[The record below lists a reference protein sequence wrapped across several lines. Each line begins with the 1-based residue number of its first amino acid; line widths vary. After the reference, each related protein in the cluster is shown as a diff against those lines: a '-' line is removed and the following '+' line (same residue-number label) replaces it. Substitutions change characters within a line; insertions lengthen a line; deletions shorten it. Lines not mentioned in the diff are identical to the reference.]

1 MTDDTKTIPALDAVL
16 TPDDTRNKGTGSYS
30 VRYAPWG
37 KISQLLRK
45 HAPGWQPIAIPND
58 HGFIT
63 HEAPDGSRFLM
74 MAFEFTDGR
83 RTQPVPHAI
92 MDNKMNAKKQV
103 DARDV
108 ADGFVR
114 GMCKAA
120 ALTFGLGIEMWT
132 GDPLD
137 EGEPE
142 PEPVK
147 VKAKPAKPAPKKKP
161 AAALKSSSAAV
172 KSSSADDK
180 RARFS
185 GDDLL
190 SKTKSELIA
199 MIAEAKAE
207 RRLEQVDLIKAAK
220 AVGVDYGGGNPA
232 LLEIQD
238 LRDIYGA
245 LQDVPVKTDDVPF

>member
-92 MDNKMNAKKQV
+92 MDNKMNAKKDV

-142 PEPVK
+142 PVK
-147 VKAKPAKPAPKKKP
+147 VKAKPAKPAPKKK
-161 AAALKSSSAAV
+161 AAAPRKST
-172 KSSSADDK
+172 SADDK

-190 SKTKSELIA
+190 SKTKPELIS
-199 MIAEAKAE
+199 MIAEAKAD

-245 LQDVPVKTDDVPF
+245 LQDVPVKTDEVPF

>member
-1 MTDDTKTIPALDAVL
+1 MTKNEAIPSLDAVI

-58 HGFIT
+58 HGFIS

-92 MDNKMNAKKQV
+92 MDNKMNAKKTV
-103 DARDV
+103 DARDI

-137 EGEPE
+137 EEPQ
-142 PEPVK
+142 PVK
-147 VKAKPAKPAPKKKP
+147 VKAKPSKPAPRKDAYP
-161 AAALKSSSAAV
+161 ERKSP
-172 KSSSADDK
+172 SADDK
-180 RARFS
+180 QARFT

-190 SKTKSELIA
+190 SKTKPQLIA
-199 MIAEAKAE
+199 MIGEAKAE
-207 RRLEQVDLIKAAK
+207 RRMEQHELVEVAK
-220 AVGVDYGGGNPA
+220 GVGVDYDGGNPA
-232 LLEIQD
+232 TLTEQD
-238 LRDIYGA
+238 LRDIWGA
-245 LQDVPVKTDDVPF
+245 LQDVKVKAKGDDSIPF

>member
-92 MDNKMNAKKQV
+92 MDNKMNAKQKV

-108 ADGFVR
+108 A
-114 GMCKAA
+114 
-120 ALTFGLGIEMWT
+120 EQ
-132 GDPLD
+132 DP
-137 EGEPE
+137 G
-142 PEPVK
+142 
-147 VKAKPAKPAPKKKP
+147 
-161 AAALKSSSAAV
+161 AV
-172 KSSSADDK
+172 LV
-180 RARFS
+180 
-185 GDDLL
+185 GQHDDLL
-190 SKTKSELIA
+190 ELFA
-199 MIAEAKAE
+199 DVGLS
-207 RRLEQVDLIKAAK
+207 RRAQ
-220 AVGVDYGGGNPA
+220 
-232 LLEIQD
+232 QD
-238 LRDIYGA
+238 LAGPGSQRA
-245 LQDVPVKTDDVPF
+245 PR